1 MNAIKELLVNGGY
14 VTAKIQNELEQN
26 FPKLKVCIKWGRA
39 VRELVELEDLSKRV
53 EEGESGDD
61 YVREVFVPVDTLD
74 KLQQVFGI
82 TDSNVSAYYQGLRD

>member
-1 MNAIKELLVNGGY
+1 MNTIKELLVNGGY
-14 VTAKIQNELEQN
+14 VTPKIQNELEKY

-39 VRELVELEDLSKRV
+39 ARELVKLGDLRKRV

-74 KLQQVFGI
+74 KLQQGFGI
-82 TDSNVSAYYQGLRD
+82 TDSDVSAYYQGLRD